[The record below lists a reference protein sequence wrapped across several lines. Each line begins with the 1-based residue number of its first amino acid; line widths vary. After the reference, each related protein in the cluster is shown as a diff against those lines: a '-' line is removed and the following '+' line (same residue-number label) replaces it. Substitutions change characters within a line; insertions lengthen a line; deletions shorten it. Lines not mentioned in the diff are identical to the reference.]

1 VGEILAQ
8 EDQDDKDKKAADE
21 PKPVEVTAEDTM
33 SFTEQLELAKKARE
47 RWNWKSKKGKGRPK
61 EIISRKKEE
70 GSRAQEETSGGE
82 G

>member
-1 VGEILAQ
+1 MGEILAQ

-33 SFTEQLELAKKARE
+33 SFTEQLELAKKQESDEIEKA
-47 RWNWKSKKGKGRPK
+47 KKGQGRPK
-61 EIISRKKEE
+61 EIISREKEE